1 MEASRGGAGGPAGG
15 LAKDEATLRDA
26 FKSQQDARKAA
37 GGESK
42 QPMPSASQA
51 AMRTKPDCGEESYRG
66 ANKLQGKVAL
76 ITGGDS
82 GIGRAVAIAYAR
94 EGASLPVTAAARQL
108 RCVQSFEPRGAAPR
122 SWSVLTHSSQAI
134 RWQACVL
141 S

>member
-1 MEASRGGAGGPAGG
+1 MELSRGGAGGPAGG
-15 LAKDEATLRDA
+15 VARDEASLRGD

-42 QPMPSASQA
+42 QPMPSASQG

-94 EGASLPVTAAARQL
+94 EVKSQKLCFSDLRLPSMERIDEIHAVRSASLSA
-108 RCVQSFEPRGAAPR
+108 GAAP
-122 SWSVLTHSSQAI
+122 
-134 RWQACVL
+134 
-141 S
+141 